1 MQLVVGKDNSMF
13 LKDLFKIHYPIIQ
26 APMAGI
32 QDSDLALAVSEAE
45 GLGSVPCGMLGLEA
59 LQAELERIRA
69 KATAP
74 INVNF
79 FCHTPPAPDA
89 EREARWRE
97 VLQPYFDEFGIDASQ
112 IGAGMGRR
120 PFSHE
125 TADLLESYQPA
136 IVSFHFGLPEKGLLA
151 RVKSWGA
158 TVMSSATTVAEAEW
172 LEANGADV
180 IIAQGLEAGGHRGM
194 FLSKNVATQLGTFAL
209 LPQIVDKVGVP
220 VVAAGGIADA
230 KTVAGALAL
239 GAAAV
244 QVGTAY
250 LLCHEAKTSERHR
263 AALQSE
269 RVRETAVTNLFSGG
283 PARGIVNRVMR
294 ELGAMND
301 KAPPYPLAAAAI
313 TAVRRAAEATG
324 SGDFSPLWCGQNA
337 SGCREVGAAELTE
350 GLIMGLP
357 L

>member
-1 MQLVVGKDNSMF
+1 MMF
-13 LKDLFKIHYPIIQ
+13 LKNLFGIAYPLIQ
-26 APMAGI
+26 APMAGV
-32 QDSDLALAVSEAE
+32 QDSTLALAVSGAG

-59 LQAELERIRA
+59 LQAELETIRA
-69 KATAP
+69 KSSTP

-79 FCHTPPAPDA
+79 FCHTPPTPDV

-97 VLQPYFDEFGIDASQ
+97 LLQPYFAEFGIDSST

-151 RVKSWGA
+151 RVKGWGA
-158 TVMSSATTVAEAEW
+158 TILASATTVAEAEW

-209 LPQIVDKVGVP
+209 LPQIVDRVSVP

-250 LLCHEAKTSERHR
+250 LLCHEAKTSKLHR
-263 AALQSE
+263 DALQSE
-269 RVRETAVTNLFSGG
+269 GTRETAVTNLFSGG

-313 TAVRRAAEATG
+313 TAVRRAAEAEG
-324 SGDFSPLWCGQNA
+324 SGDFSPLWSGQNA
-337 SGCREVGAAELTE
+337 SGCREVGAAELT
-350 GLIMGLP
+350 MGLVKQ